1 MYKCSR
7 YICWLPKEPMFGVT
21 EADMGGH
28 RRVFKRTVIYTDV
41 STREIQSHVIVQ
53 ALRVG
58 TCTGMTRRFYGCS
71 ICATTIIWDGVK
83 DGGRYKT
90 RTAYARP

>member
-41 STREIQSHVIVQ
+41 STREIQIN
-53 ALRVG
+53 
-58 TCTGMTRRFYGCS
+58 
-71 ICATTIIWDGVK
+71 
-83 DGGRYKT
+83 
-90 RTAYARP
+90 

>member
-53 ALRVG
+53 G
-58 TCTGMTRRFYGCS
+58 TTNNPS
-71 ICATTIIWDGVK
+71 IDLPTEFHF
-83 DGGRYKT
+83 
-90 RTAYARP
+90 

>member
-53 ALRVG
+53 G
-58 TCTGMTRRFYGCS
+58 TCRYMYMHDKAILWMFYMHNHHHLRRCQG
-71 ICATTIIWDGVK
+71 WW
-83 DGGRYKT
+83 
-90 RTAYARP
+90 